1 MKIRNMKIAEA
12 QGYSKQKALET
23 TGLEVD
29 LARLKNATL
38 SWKKAGAPLSGK
50 KLSEF
55 LEAYTKDNRAYGAY
69 VVVEP
74 ASDDTRERPYKVI
87 NEATK
92 GKRKATTTYQVKEAE
107 LKVRHK
113 TVKDEA
119 GNDVDVP
126 EVSIISTGKVEGRAT
141 KKDQAVKLM
150 KDLIKQN
157 KKDYVI
163 EIVKEIT
170 EGQKFAAYGEYTPSK
185 SAEVGKFIFAIVD

>member
-1 MKIRNMKIAEA
+1 MKIAEA

-23 TGLEVD
+23 TGFDVD
-29 LARLKNATL
+29 IERLKNATQ

-50 KLSEF
+50 KLTEF
-55 LEAYTKDNRAYGAY
+55 LEAYIKDNKVYGAY
-69 VVVEP
+69 VVVEA

-107 LKVRHK
+107 LKIKYHN
-113 TVKDEA
+113 TKDEE
-119 GNDVDVP
+119 GNDIEVP
-126 EVSIISTGKVEGRAT
+126 EVTVVSSGKVEGRAT
-141 KKDQAVKLM
+141 KKDQAIKLM

-170 EGQKFAAYGEYTPSK
+170 EGQKYAAYGEYTPSK
-185 SAEVGKFIFAIVD
+185 SAELGKFLFAIAD

>member
-1 MKIRNMKIAEA
+1 MNMKIAEA

-23 TGLEVD
+23 TGFEVD
-29 LARLKNATL
+29 IERLKNATQ
-38 SWKKAGAPLSGK
+38 SWKKAGAPLGGK
-50 KLSEF
+50 KLNEF
-55 LEAYTKDNRAYGAY
+55 LEAYIKDNKVYGAY
-69 VVVEP
+69 VVVEA

-107 LKVRHK
+107 LKVKYHN
-113 TVKDEA
+113 TKDEE
-119 GNDVDVP
+119 GNDVETP
-126 EVSIISTGKVEGRAT
+126 EVAVVSSGKVEGRAT

-157 KKDYVI
+157 KKNYVI

-185 SAEVGKFIFAIVD
+185 SAELGKFLFAMAD

>member
-1 MKIRNMKIAEA
+1 MNMKIAEA
-12 QGYSKQKALET
+12 QGYSKQKALEI
-23 TGLEVD
+23 TGFDVD
-29 LARLKNATL
+29 IERLKNATQ

-50 KLSEF
+50 KLTEF
-55 LEAYTKDNRAYGAY
+55 LEAYIKDNKVYGAY
-69 VVVEP
+69 VVIEA

-107 LKVRHK
+107 LKIKYHN
-113 TVKDEA
+113 TKDEE
-119 GNDVDVP
+119 GNDIEVP
-126 EVSIISTGKVEGRAT
+126 EVTVVSSGKVEGRAT
-141 KKDQAVKLM
+141 KKDQAIKLM

-185 SAEVGKFIFAIVD
+185 SAELGKFLFAIAD

>member
-1 MKIRNMKIAEA
+1 MNMKIAEA

-23 TGLEVD
+23 TGFDVD
-29 LARLKNATL
+29 IERLKNATQ
-38 SWKKAGAPLSGK
+38 SWKKAGAPLGGK

-55 LEAYTKDNRAYGAY
+55 LEAYIKDNKVYGAY
-69 VVVEP
+69 VVVEA

-107 LKVRHK
+107 LKVKYHN
-113 TVKDEA
+113 TKDEE
-119 GNDVDVP
+119 GNDVETP
-126 EVSIISTGKVEGRAT
+126 EVVVVSSGKVEGRAT

-157 KKDYVI
+157 KKNYVI

-185 SAEVGKFIFAIVD
+185 SAELGKFLFAVAD

>member
-1 MKIRNMKIAEA
+1 MNMKIAEA

-23 TGLEVD
+23 TGFDVD
-29 LARLKNATL
+29 IERLKNATQ
-38 SWKKAGAPLSGK
+38 SWKKAGAPLGGK

-55 LEAYTKDNRAYGAY
+55 LEAYIKDNKVYGAY
-69 VVVEP
+69 VVVEA

-107 LKVRHK
+107 LKVKYHN
-113 TVKDEA
+113 TKDEE
-119 GNDVDVP
+119 GNDVETP
-126 EVSIISTGKVEGRAT
+126 EVAVVSSGKVEGRAT

-157 KKDYVI
+157 KKNYVI

-185 SAEVGKFIFAIVD
+185 SAELGKFLFAMAD

>member
-1 MKIRNMKIAEA
+1 MNMKIAEA

-23 TGLEVD
+23 TGFDVD
-29 LARLKNATL
+29 IERLKNATQ

-50 KLSEF
+50 KLTEF
-55 LEAYTKDNRAYGAY
+55 LEAYIKDNKVYGAY
-69 VVVEP
+69 VVVEA

-107 LKVRHK
+107 LKIKYHN
-113 TVKDEA
+113 TKDEE
-119 GNDVDVP
+119 GNDIEVP
-126 EVSIISTGKVEGRAT
+126 EVTVVSSGKVEGRAT
-141 KKDQAVKLM
+141 KKDQAIKLM

-185 SAEVGKFIFAIVD
+185 SAELGKFLFAMAD

>member
-1 MKIRNMKIAEA
+1 MNMKIAEA

-23 TGLEVD
+23 TGFDVD
-29 LARLKNATL
+29 IERLKNATQ
-38 SWKKAGAPLSGK
+38 SWKKAGAPLGGK

-55 LEAYTKDNRAYGAY
+55 LEAYIKDNKVYGAY
-69 VVVEP
+69 VVVEA

-107 LKVRHK
+107 LKVKYHN
-113 TVKDEA
+113 TKDEE
-119 GNDVDVP
+119 GNDVETP
-126 EVSIISTGKVEGRAT
+126 EVVVVSSGKVEGRAT

-157 KKDYVI
+157 KKNYVI

-185 SAEVGKFIFAIVD
+185 SAELGKFLFAMAD

>member
-1 MKIRNMKIAEA
+1 MNMKIAEA

-23 TGLEVD
+23 TGFDVD
-29 LARLKNATL
+29 IERLKNATQ

-50 KLSEF
+50 KLTEF
-55 LEAYTKDNRAYGAY
+55 LEAYIKDNKVYGAY
-69 VVVEP
+69 VVVEA

-107 LKVRHK
+107 LKVKYHN
-113 TVKDEA
+113 TKDEE
-119 GNDVDVP
+119 GNDIEVP
-126 EVSIISTGKVEGRAT
+126 EVTVVSSGKVEGRAT

-185 SAEVGKFIFAIVD
+185 SAELGKFLFAIAD

>member
-1 MKIRNMKIAEA
+1 MKIAEA

-23 TGLEVD
+23 TGFDVD
-29 LARLKNATL
+29 IERLKNATQ

-50 KLSEF
+50 KLHEF
-55 LEAYTKDNRAYGAY
+55 LEAYIKDNKVYGAY
-69 VVVEP
+69 VVVEA

-107 LKVRHK
+107 LKVKYHN
-113 TVKDEA
+113 TKDEE
-119 GNDVDVP
+119 GNDIEVP
-126 EVSIISTGKVEGRAT
+126 EVTVVSSGKVEGRAT

-185 SAEVGKFIFAIVD
+185 SAELGKFLFAIAD

>member
-1 MKIRNMKIAEA
+1 MRIAEA

-23 TGLEVD
+23 TGFDVD
-29 LARLKNATL
+29 LERLKNATL
-38 SWKKAGAPLSGK
+38 SWKKAGAPLGGK
-50 KLSEF
+50 KLEEF
-55 LEAYTKDNRAYGAY
+55 MKAYTKENKAYGAY
-69 VVVEP
+69 VVVES
-74 ASDDTRERPYKVI
+74 ASDDTRERPYKII

-107 LKVRHK
+107 LKVKYH
-113 TVKDEA
+113 TEKDEE
-119 GNDVDVP
+119 GNDVEVP
-126 EVSIISTGKVEGRAT
+126 EVTVVSSGKVEGRAS

-157 KKDYVI
+157 KKNYVI

-185 SAEVGKFIFAIVD
+185 SAEIGKFIFGIAD

>member
-1 MKIRNMKIAEA
+1 MKIAEA

-23 TGLEVD
+23 TGFDVELE
-29 LARLKNATL
+29 RLKNATL
-38 SWKKAGAPLSGK
+38 SWKKIGAPLGGK
-50 KLSEF
+50 KLEEF
-55 LEAYTKDNRAYGAY
+55 MKAYTKENKAYGAY
-69 VVVEP
+69 VVVES

-107 LKVRHK
+107 LKVKYH
-113 TVKDEA
+113 TEKDEE
-119 GNDVDVP
+119 GNDIEVP
-126 EVSIISTGKVEGRAT
+126 EVTVVSSGKVEGRAS

-185 SAEVGKFIFAIVD
+185 SAEIGKFIFAIAD

>member
-1 MKIRNMKIAEA
+1 MNMKIAEA

-23 TGLEVD
+23 TGFDVD
-29 LARLKNATL
+29 IERLKNATQ

-50 KLSEF
+50 KLTEF
-55 LEAYTKDNRAYGAY
+55 LEAYIKDNKVYGAY
-69 VVVEP
+69 VVVEA

-107 LKVRHK
+107 LKIKYHN
-113 TVKDEA
+113 TKDEE
-119 GNDVDVP
+119 GNDIEVP
-126 EVSIISTGKVEGRAT
+126 EVTVVSSGKVEGRAT
-141 KKDQAVKLM
+141 KKDQAIKLM

-170 EGQKFAAYGEYTPSK
+170 EGQKYAAYGEYTPSK
-185 SAEVGKFIFAIVD
+185 SAELGKFLFAIAD

>member
-1 MKIRNMKIAEA
+1 MKIAEA

-23 TGLEVD
+23 TGFDVD
-29 LARLKNATL
+29 IERLKNATQ

-50 KLSEF
+50 KLTEF
-55 LEAYTKDNRAYGAY
+55 LEAYIKDNKVYGAY
-69 VVVEP
+69 VVIEA

-107 LKVRHK
+107 LKIKYHN
-113 TVKDEA
+113 TKDEE
-119 GNDVDVP
+119 GNDIEVP
-126 EVSIISTGKVEGRAT
+126 EVTVVSSGKVEGRAT
-141 KKDQAVKLM
+141 KKDQAIKLM

-185 SAEVGKFIFAIVD
+185 SAELGKFLFAIAD

>member
-1 MKIRNMKIAEA
+1 MNMKIAEA

-23 TGLEVD
+23 TGFDVD
-29 LARLKNATL
+29 IERLKNATQ

-50 KLSEF
+50 KLTEF
-55 LEAYTKDNRAYGAY
+55 LEAYIKDNKVYGAY
-69 VVVEP
+69 VVVEA

-107 LKVRHK
+107 LKIKYHN
-113 TVKDEA
+113 TKDEE
-119 GNDVDVP
+119 GNDIEVP
-126 EVSIISTGKVEGRAT
+126 EVTVVSSGKVEGRAT
-141 KKDQAVKLM
+141 KKDQAIKLM

-185 SAEVGKFIFAIVD
+185 SAELGKFLFAIAD

>member
-1 MKIRNMKIAEA
+1 MKIAEA

-23 TGLEVD
+23 TGFDVD
-29 LARLKNATL
+29 IERLKNATQ

-50 KLSEF
+50 KLTEF
-55 LEAYTKDNRAYGAY
+55 LEAYIKDNKVYGAY
-69 VVVEP
+69 VVVEA

-107 LKVRHK
+107 LKIKYHN
-113 TVKDEA
+113 TKDEE
-119 GNDVDVP
+119 GNDIEVP
-126 EVSIISTGKVEGRAT
+126 EVTVVSSGKVEGRAT
-141 KKDQAVKLM
+141 KKDQAIKLM
-150 KDLIKQN
+150 KELIKQN

-185 SAEVGKFIFAIVD
+185 SAELGKFLFAIAD

>member
-1 MKIRNMKIAEA
+1 MNMKIAEA

-23 TGLEVD
+23 TGFDVD
-29 LARLKNATL
+29 IERLKNATQ

-50 KLSEF
+50 KLTEF
-55 LEAYTKDNRAYGAY
+55 LEAYIKDNKVYGAY
-69 VVVEP
+69 VVVEA

-107 LKVRHK
+107 LKVKYHN
-113 TVKDEA
+113 TKDEE
-119 GNDVDVP
+119 GNDIEVP
-126 EVSIISTGKVEGRAT
+126 EVTVVSSGKVEGRAT
-141 KKDQAVKLM
+141 KKDQAIKLM

-185 SAEVGKFIFAIVD
+185 SAELGKFLFAIAD

>member
-1 MKIRNMKIAEA
+1 MNMKIAEA

-23 TGLEVD
+23 TGFDVD
-29 LARLKNATL
+29 VERLKNATQ

-50 KLSEF
+50 KLNEF
-55 LEAYTKDNRAYGAY
+55 LEAYIKDNKVYGAY
-69 VVVEP
+69 VVVEA
-74 ASDDTRERPYKVI
+74 ASDDTRERPYKII

-107 LKVRHK
+107 LKVKYHN
-113 TVKDEA
+113 TKDEE
-119 GNDVDVP
+119 GNDVEVP
-126 EVSIISTGKVEGRAT
+126 EVTVVSSGKVEGRAT

-157 KKDYVI
+157 KKNYVI

-185 SAEVGKFIFAIVD
+185 SAELGKFLFAVAD

>member
-1 MKIRNMKIAEA
+1 MNMKIAEA

-23 TGLEVD
+23 TGFDVD
-29 LARLKNATL
+29 IERLKNATQ

-50 KLSEF
+50 KLTEF
-55 LEAYTKDNRAYGAY
+55 LEAYIKDNKVYGAY

-107 LKVRHK
+107 LKIKYHN
-113 TVKDEA
+113 TKDEE
-119 GNDVDVP
+119 GNDIEVP
-126 EVSIISTGKVEGRAT
+126 EVTVVSSGKVEGRAT
-141 KKDQAVKLM
+141 KKDQAIKLM

-185 SAEVGKFIFAIVD
+185 SAELGKFLFAIAD

>member
-1 MKIRNMKIAEA
+1 MNMKIAEA

-23 TGLEVD
+23 TGFDVD
-29 LARLKNATL
+29 IERLKNATQ

-50 KLSEF
+50 KLNEF
-55 LEAYTKDNRAYGAY
+55 LEAYIKDNKVYGAY
-69 VVVEP
+69 VVVEA

-107 LKVRHK
+107 LKVKYHN
-113 TVKDEA
+113 TKDEE
-119 GNDVDVP
+119 GNDIEVP
-126 EVSIISTGKVEGRAT
+126 EVTVVSSGKVEGRAT

-185 SAEVGKFIFAIVD
+185 SAELGKFLFAIAD

>member
-1 MKIRNMKIAEA
+1 MNMKIAEA

-23 TGLEVD
+23 TGFDVD
-29 LARLKNATL
+29 IERLKNATQ
-38 SWKKAGAPLSGK
+38 SWRKAGAPLSGK
-50 KLSEF
+50 KLNEF
-55 LEAYTKDNRAYGAY
+55 LEAYIKDNKVYGAY
-69 VVVEP
+69 VVVEA

-87 NEATK
+87 NEATR

-107 LKVRHK
+107 LKVKYHN
-113 TVKDEA
+113 TKDEE
-119 GNDVDVP
+119 GNDVEVP
-126 EVSIISTGKVEGRAT
+126 EVTVVSSGRVEGRAT

-157 KKDYVI
+157 KKNYVI

-185 SAEVGKFIFAIVD
+185 SAELGKFLFAMAD

>member
-1 MKIRNMKIAEA
+1 MNMKIAEA

-23 TGLEVD
+23 TGFDVD
-29 LARLKNATL
+29 IERLKNATQ
-38 SWKKAGAPLSGK
+38 SWKKAGAPLGGK

-55 LEAYTKDNRAYGAY
+55 LEAYIKDNKVYGAY
-69 VVVEP
+69 VVVEA

-107 LKVRHK
+107 LKVKYHN
-113 TVKDEA
+113 TKDEE
-119 GNDVDVP
+119 GNDIEVP
-126 EVSIISTGKVEGRAT
+126 EVTVVSSGKVEGRAT

-157 KKDYVI
+157 KKNYVI

-185 SAEVGKFIFAIVD
+185 SAELGKFLFAVAD

>member
-1 MKIRNMKIAEA
+1 MKIAEA

-23 TGLEVD
+23 TGFDVD
-29 LARLKNATL
+29 IERLKNATQ

-50 KLSEF
+50 KLTEF
-55 LEAYTKDNRAYGAY
+55 LEAYIKDNKVYGAY
-69 VVVEP
+69 VVVEA

-107 LKVRHK
+107 LKIKYHN
-113 TVKDEA
+113 TKDEE
-119 GNDVDVP
+119 GNDIEVP
-126 EVSIISTGKVEGRAT
+126 EVTVVSSGKVEGRAT
-141 KKDQAVKLM
+141 KKDQAIKLM

-185 SAEVGKFIFAIVD
+185 SAELGKFLFAIAD

>member
-1 MKIRNMKIAEA
+1 MKIAEA

-23 TGLEVD
+23 TGFDVD

-38 SWKKAGAPLSGK
+38 SWKKAGAPLGGK
-50 KLSEF
+50 KLTDF
-55 LEAYTKDNRAYGAY
+55 LEAYTKDNKAYGAY
-69 VVVEP
+69 IVVEQS
-74 ASDDTRERPYKVI
+74 SDDTRERPYKVI

-92 GKRKATTTYQVKEAE
+92 GKRKATTTYQIKEAE
-107 LKVRHK
+107 LKVKSH
-113 TVKDEA
+113 TVKDEN
-119 GNDVDVP
+119 GLDV
-126 EVSIISTGKVEGRAT
+126 EVSEVAVLSTGKVEGRAT

-150 KDLIKQN
+150 KELIKET

-185 SAEVGKFIFAIVD
+185 SAEVGKFIFAVPN